1 MPSFWSENKG
11 NCKKL
16 SCKNPLK
23 SLVLLWNMKL
33 LTGCSFGCEKLQYRK
48 IEVLSTL
55 KLPALIFKVL
65 QKKNM
70 EFSSKL
76 VVAVYYY
83 NCYLVSMVCGFADTQ
98 KRDENSIFANFDG
111 AYLALAFSFPGY
123 LCKKSQKSLLAVYIV
138 RNYGRTFWRIKKTLL
153 SWLVRNFS
161 CLDHL
166 RCTEFCLRSENII
179 VAEKLL

>member
-1 MPSFWSENKG
+1 
-11 NCKKL
+11 
-16 SCKNPLK
+16 
-23 SLVLLWNMKL
+23 MKL

-123 LCKKSQKSLLAVYIV
+123 LCKKKPKKVCWQYILSETTEELF
-138 RNYGRTFWRIKKTLL
+138 GESKKHCCPDLCVIFRVWTTCAAQN
-153 SWLVRNFS
+153 SV
-161 CLDHL
+161 
-166 RCTEFCLRSENII
+166 
-179 VAEKLL
+179 